1 MQLQSTERTHF
12 IFMGKVVG
20 SSEVTSQPQALQLW
34 TAGSQVAGNY
44 FRGAMRDREVVPRL

>member
-20 SSEVTSQPQALQLW
+20 FSEVTSQPQALQLW
-34 TAGSQVAGNY
+34 TAGAQVAGNY
-44 FRGAMRDREVVPRL
+44 FRGAMRGREVVSRL